1 MTGPSLYHRRTT
13 KPKYGEV
20 QYRCVSK
27 KDTKQ
32 KSRDAVKR
40 SSGDREYVDITS
52 FFFVGTVSIGTDGRV
67 EEKAGVE
74 LLLGVSSSSSS

>member
-1 MTGPSLYHRRTT
+1 M
-13 KPKYGEV
+13 
-20 QYRCVSK
+20 
-27 KDTKQ
+27 
-32 KSRDAVKR
+32 
-40 SSGDREYVDITS
+40 DITS